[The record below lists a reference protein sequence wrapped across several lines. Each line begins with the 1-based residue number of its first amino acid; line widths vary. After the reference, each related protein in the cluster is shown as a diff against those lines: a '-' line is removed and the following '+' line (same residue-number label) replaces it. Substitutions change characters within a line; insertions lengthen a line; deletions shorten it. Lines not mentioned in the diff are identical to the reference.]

1 MHIKTILTDVG
12 GVLVQTRETSKRAP
26 WEKKLHLDHGHL
38 AKEIY
43 GTTLAKRATIG
54 LATAQQLWQHFKEK
68 FDLTEEDLSELKKDF
83 FAGDQL
89 NTAFFEYLT
98 SIKKHYQIAILS
110 NAWNNARNVYINRY
124 HLITLAEHMLI
135 SAEEGMR
142 KPDPQF
148 YQFALDF
155 LNITPEET
163 LFIDDTADN
172 ILAASQ
178 LGINAIL
185 FTDTKTTIEKIEEC
199 INRQ

>member
-12 GVLVQTRETSKRAP
+12 GVLVQNRDTSKRAV
-26 WEKKLHLDHGHL
+26 WEKKFNLPHGGL

-43 GTTLAKRATIG
+43 QTEIAKRATIG
-54 LATAQQLWQHFKEK
+54 LVNADKIWQHSKEK
-68 FDLTEEDLSELKKDF
+68 FSLTEKELSQLKKDF

-89 NTAFFEYLT
+89 NTAFFDYLMR
-98 SIKKHYQIAILS
+98 IKDQYRIAILS

-124 HLITLAEHMLI
+124 HLLTLAEHMLI

-148 YQFALDF
+148 YQLALDF

-163 LFIDDTADN
+163 LFIDDAPEN

-185 FTDTKTTIEKIEEC
+185 FTDTKTTIEKIKES
-199 INRQ
+199 IKHQ